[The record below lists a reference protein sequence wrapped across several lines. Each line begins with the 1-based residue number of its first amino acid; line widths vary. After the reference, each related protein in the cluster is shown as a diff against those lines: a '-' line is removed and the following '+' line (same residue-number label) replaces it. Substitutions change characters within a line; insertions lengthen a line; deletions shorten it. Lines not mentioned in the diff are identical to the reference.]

1 MLGGN
6 RVIGW
11 IYTNLK
17 HEEWVWCREPG
28 IWEVGLM
35 MMMCDTWRPD
45 CCTTDSTAAI
55 RHTVNIV
62 KLHPV
67 IAFGLQWLCLTTLWG
82 EWSVYLPYIKQIDGL
97 FSGSDC
103 WSVWSPGSVQGQS
116 RDSPGTY
123 RTLLWPQ
130 VWTWSTGCNSDLTRW
145 LLGLAPALP
154 MKDFV
159 YYIAVSSLTTGESC
173 DVVISRAI
181 L

>member
-62 KLHPV
+62 NLHPV

-97 FSGSDC
+97 FSGGNC
-103 WSVWSPGSVQGQS
+103 WSVWSPGTVQGHTGLYSDHRCEHDQLGVTVT
-116 RDSPGTY
+116 SPGDSWDWLQLCQWK
-123 RTLLWPQ
+123 TLFITLQFPHWP
-130 VWTWSTGCNSDLTRW
+130 
-145 LLGLAPALP
+145 LG
-154 MKDFV
+154 K
-159 YYIAVSSLTTGESC
+159 AVM
-173 DVVISRAI
+173 
-181 L
+181 